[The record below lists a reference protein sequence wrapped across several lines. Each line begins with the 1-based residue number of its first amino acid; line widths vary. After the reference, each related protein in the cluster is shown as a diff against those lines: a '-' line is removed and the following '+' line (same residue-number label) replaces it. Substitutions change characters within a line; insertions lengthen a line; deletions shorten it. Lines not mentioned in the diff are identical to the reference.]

1 MSSLGT
7 PSSPGSLHPRT
18 VIILGFATAIAVCT
32 GLSTGFV
39 VEHVL
44 NDAGVP
50 YIPFVAGFAVASHQ
64 FLKAIELLD
73 RSFK

>member
-1 MSSLGT
+1 MSSLGS
-7 PSSPGSLHPRT
+7 PSGPGSLHPRT

-32 GLSTGFV
+32 GLSTGVV

-44 NDAGVP
+44 NGANSP
-50 YIPFVAGFAVASHQ
+50 YIPFVAGFAVAGNQ
-64 FLKAIELLD
+64 FLRAIESLD